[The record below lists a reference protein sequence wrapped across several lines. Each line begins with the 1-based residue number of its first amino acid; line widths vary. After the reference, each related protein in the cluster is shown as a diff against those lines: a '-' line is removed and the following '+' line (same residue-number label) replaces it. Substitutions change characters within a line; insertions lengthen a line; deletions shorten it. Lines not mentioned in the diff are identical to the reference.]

1 MFDNAVTTYQNEPN
15 DTNRENVNQMAQMM
29 GASGQNIDISQFQ
42 GYDVNYDQSYV
53 SQEGLQALEDYS
65 KGLIASAEGVEELF
79 LKQQDLQKA
88 MKGTDKEFQ
97 SSARA
102 MVKLGHEEIEAQ
114 KKFDKLTESIN
125 DNIEVLKKGDDGSV
139 EYKEALSKV
148 GSAMADVF
156 GDDAIDENFL
166 KQNMEDIIA
175 FAEGDEEAFKRLSN
189 EIRSNGLQELTN
201 QLNEVDGL
209 MVDTEGLAAALN
221 EATISIDGEADM
233 SDIFNQLVAVY
244 GSADDAAAAIE
255 SLGGYQVSFDQY
267 EDENGNITYKAKVA
281 DTFRRAQRKNFGG
294 GGGKKSGGGGS
305 KEKEKY
311 WDNPYDELYNLLEDQ
326 NEALRTR
333 EKLEREYDRILKR
346 RTSTAQELK
355 QNSLDEI
362 ANLQRELDIQRQI
375 QAGRRR
381 MINELAQK
389 THRDEEGKERTFA
402 DWGVTKYG
410 WYDEQ
415 NGVMRIDWNAIDQVN
430 DPELGGAIE
439 AYISKLEELSQ
450 SFEETQT
457 TIESM
462 EDMIREIK
470 ERNMQEYLEFE
481 ERVYQAIIDREQ
493 KVIDEYSA
501 LSDTISESNSN
512 ILSSLRESIDL
523 ERQIRDNTKTEEDI
537 ADKEARL
544 AYLQRDTSGAN
555 QTEILKL
562 QQELDDA
569 RQSYGDTLVDQAID
583 QLERDN
589 EIAEQ
594 QRQEQIEIMQAQ
606 LDYAERTGQFWPE
619 TYDLIATSFNANG
632 TMNENS
638 ALANLLMNSDAF
650 AGMSKFGQMNWIKE
664 LVEEW
669 LKAQEGLTNWRNE
682 NAQDIYTSAENA
694 MSAYDINSGAQKS
707 IWFNGKN
714 WVDDKGNVYNNVQ
727 WDEQGQ
733 RYTYGSAQAAPATPA
748 QTEAPVSTPTQTSTQ
763 AQQYDTYTVKSGDNL
778 SKIASKYGT
787 TWQKIYDANKDII
800 SNPNMIYPGWVLKIP
815 KYAKGGLV
823 DATGLAWLDGTKT
836 SPEMVLSARDTENFI
851 ALRNA
856 LSQMLAQG
864 GGKGGDN
871 YFNIEINVDELAND
885 YDVDQLADRIK
896 KQIYD
901 DSSYRNVNAIS
912 YLR

>member
-1 MFDNAVTTYQNEPN
+1 
-15 DTNRENVNQMAQMM
+15 
-29 GASGQNIDISQFQ
+29 
-42 GYDVNYDQSYV
+42 
-53 SQEGLQALEDYS
+53 
-65 KGLIASAEGVEELF
+65 
-79 LKQQDLQKA
+79 
-88 MKGTDKEFQ
+88 
-97 SSARA
+97 
-102 MVKLGHEEIEAQ
+102 
-114 KKFDKLTESIN
+114 
-125 DNIEVLKKGDDGSV
+125 
-139 EYKEALSKV
+139 
-148 GSAMADVF
+148 
-156 GDDAIDENFL
+156 
-166 KQNMEDIIA
+166 
-175 FAEGDEEAFKRLSN
+175 
-189 EIRSNGLQELTN
+189 
-201 QLNEVDGL
+201 
-209 MVDTEGLAAALN
+209 
-221 EATISIDGEADM
+221 
-233 SDIFNQLVAVY
+233 
-244 GSADDAAAAIE
+244 
-255 SLGGYQVSFDQY
+255 
-267 EDENGNITYKAKVA
+267 
-281 DTFRRAQRKNFGG
+281 
-294 GGGKKSGGGGS
+294 
-305 KEKEKY
+305 
-311 WDNPYDELYNLLEDQ
+311 
-326 NEALRTR
+326 
-333 EKLEREYDRILKR
+333 
-346 RTSTAQELK
+346 
-355 QNSLDEI
+355 
-362 ANLQRELDIQRQI
+362 
-375 QAGRRR
+375 
-381 MINELAQK
+381 
-389 THRDEEGKERTFA
+389 
-402 DWGVTKYG
+402 
-410 WYDEQ
+410 
-415 NGVMRIDWNAIDQVN
+415 MRIDWNAIDQVN

-462 EDMIREIK
+462 EDLIREIK

-707 IWFNGKN
+707 IWFDGKN

-748 QTEAPVSTPTQTSTQ
+748 QTETPVSAPTQTSTQ